1 MVNSSN
7 TLKVFF
13 NHTDIIV
20 VLNRA
25 ITTESLSKH
34 IYTKKDNSYIDKI
47 VQKINS
53 YSLLLRFYEDTYKL
67 VQSMKFKMIVHSKVF
82 MASKIQ
88 VIYL

>member
-1 MVNSSN
+1 M
-7 TLKVFF
+7 
-13 NHTDIIV
+13 